1 MPRRYLE
8 LEAARL
14 TNLVSEWL
22 AYEAT
27 RADFEVIDTEAK
39 RTISLASLSFDV
51 RLDRTDRLNDGSL
64 LVIDYKSGLVS
75 PNSWALPRPD
85 DVQLPLY
92 ATCARAPGEVLGGL
106 VFAKV
111 RTGKDQGFAGFVGD
125 ARATLLPGLG
135 AGSALVKNPLSAEQL
150 DGWRDKIEELAQ
162 DFLGGR
168 AEVDPRDYPKT
179 CENCGLQPVCRIT
192 ENRALLE
199 SEEDEEGAD
208 E

>member
-8 LEAARL
+8 LEGQRL
-14 TNLVSEWL
+14 THLVSEWL

-27 RADFEVIDTEAK
+27 RADFEVIETEAQ

-51 RLDRTDRLNDGSL
+51 RLDRTDRLNDDSL

-125 ARATLLPGLG
+125 ARATLLPDLG
-135 AGSALVKNPLSAEQL
+135 ASAALVKNPLSAEQL
-150 DGWRDKIEELAQ
+150 DGWRDKIEKLAH

-168 AEVDPRDYPKT
+168 AEVDPRDYPGT
-179 CENCGLQPVCRIT
+179 CESCGLQTICRIT